1 VPSAID
7 IAARIMGND
16 LYRLNVVSQNL
27 ANAGTTG
34 FKKEYV
40 VARPFVEHLEAGRQ
54 SLQIELPMQASALD
68 TRQGPLVRTGNA
80 LDVALEGAG
89 FFELSGPDGAVYS
102 RHGSFRVDPGGR
114 LVSSGGLPVMG
125 AAGEIQLAGTQPAID
140 ALGRVF
146 EGDRQV
152 AQLKIMRFNDAAALA
167 PLGGGLYR
175 AAGSGEAASEALQ
188 VRQGFLESS
197 NVASLGEMLTLVTL
211 MRRFEAASRVV
222 QGYDGM
228 LGSAIRIGEF

>member
-1 VPSAID
+1 
-7 IAARIMGND
+7 MGD
-16 LYRLNVVSQNL
+16 DMYRLNAVSQNL

-34 FKKEYV
+34 FKKEV
-40 VARPFVEHLEAGRQ
+40 VVSRTFTEHLEAGTQ
-54 SLQIELPMQASALD
+54 SLQVELPMQSSSVD
-68 TRQGPLVRTGNA
+68 TRQGPLLRTGNA
-80 LDVALEGAG
+80 LDVAIEGAG

-102 RHGSFRVDPGGR
+102 RHGSFRVDSGGR

-125 AAGEIQLAGTQPAID
+125 ASGEIQLAGTQPAID
-140 ALGRVF
+140 AAGRVF
-146 EGDRQV
+146 EGERQV
-152 AQLKIMRFNDAAALA
+152 AQLKIIRFNDPAALA

-175 AAGSGEAASEALQ
+175 ANGAGELASDALQ

-197 NVASLGEMLTLVTL
+197 NVVSLGEMLALVML

-228 LGSAIRIGEF
+228 LGSAIKIGEF